1 MSKAV
6 YRTTIKVSR
15 STRERLENLRIR
27 LQRRGIAV
35 TLDALI
41 GALIDIVG
49 DKELELLEK
58 LLKLPP
64 LEEDEAYKKL
74 SRPLKWGVTDSSI
87 RVDNVLYGL

>member
-15 STRERLENLRIR
+15 STRERLEDLRVK

-41 GALIDIVG
+41 GALIDVVG

-64 LEEDEAYKKL
+64 LEEDEAYRKL
-74 SRPLKWGVTDSSI
+74 SKPLRWGVTDSSDKI
-87 RVDNVLYGL
+87 DNVLYGL